1 MTDDNNPFQELSNIF
16 VENQRNFQVKSS
28 ELEKRVKSFKDKFET
43 ILSQLQSDVFSTN
56 LNLFLNLEE
65 EAKIILSVAKEVEF
79 QRDKILKTVELL
91 KKSNKITLNK

>member
-28 ELEKRVKSFKDKFET
+28 ELEKRVKAFKDKFET